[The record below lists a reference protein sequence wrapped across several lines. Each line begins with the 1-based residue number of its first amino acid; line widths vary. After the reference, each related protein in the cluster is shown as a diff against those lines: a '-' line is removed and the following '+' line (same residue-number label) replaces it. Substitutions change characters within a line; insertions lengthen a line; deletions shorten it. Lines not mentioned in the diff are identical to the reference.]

1 MWLNQ
6 KYFISQIPIAGSRR
20 TVLRRIDKMA
30 EIGLLDKLLK
40 HSRKGQKGNFSYIR
54 PTTKLDMLQ
63 DYELMSK

>member
-1 MWLNQ
+1 
-6 KYFISQIPIAGSRR
+6 
-20 TVLRRIDKMA
+20 MA